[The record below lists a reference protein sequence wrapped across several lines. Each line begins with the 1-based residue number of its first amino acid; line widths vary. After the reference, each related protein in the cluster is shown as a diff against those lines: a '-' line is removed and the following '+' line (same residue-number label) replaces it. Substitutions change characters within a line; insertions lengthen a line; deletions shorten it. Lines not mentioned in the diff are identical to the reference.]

1 MDREPTPVS
10 KASKRIVAVHEAALH
25 ALIFQ
30 KGARAIM
37 SALDQIIQYRNL
49 YGSVPIKVFLTIA
62 AFNFVHPLKL
72 ARQVEQAGLC
82 KPGMPTRLQALV
94 NDNGFTWGQLTNEA
108 LKDAP

>member
-1 MDREPTPVS
+1 M
-10 KASKRIVAVHEAALH
+10 AVHETALQ

-30 KGARAIM
+30 KGARVIVD
-37 SALDQIIQYRNL
+37 ALDQIIQYNNL
-49 YGSVPIKVFLTIA
+49 YGAVPIKVFLTIA

-94 NDNGFTWGQLTNEA
+94 ADNDFTWEQLTNEA
-108 LKDAP
+108 LKS